1 MDVLI
6 LSCGTGGGH
15 NAAAAALEEKLLQQ
29 GHHVTRFNPYDLHSQ
44 KLASQID
51 QAYIGLVKRAPKL
64 FGALYAMGDLYRRL
78 PFHSPVYHLNGR
90 LAPLLEEYLRQH
102 KVDVI
107 IMTHIFPGQMLTHM
121 RRKGIRLP
129 KTVLVATDYTCI
141 PFAEECECD
150 AYVVPSPALV
160 EEFVSWGVPRD
171 RIYPLG
177 IPVAEAFSSHMTK
190 AEAKQQLGLDPDKR
204 YVLLAGGSMGA
215 GRPEKMLE
223 KIQGLIERWP
233 DVRLIT
239 ICGNNAAMVE
249 RLRQKFG
256 ESIDVIGQ
264 TNQMALYLRAC
275 ELYLTK
281 PGGLSTTEAAVSG
294 TVLGLLATIPGCE
307 THNLNFFEGKG
318 MCRRVEATEESLE
331 HFLALLDDNDA
342 RERMIACQHK
352 HIRPHAADRISHL
365 AGGLVQMRPCRAQ
378 RPYSEGPMPLQ
389 ARSSW

>member
-29 GHHVTRFNPYDLHSQ
+29 GHRVTRFNPYDLHSQ
-44 KLASQID
+44 ELSSRID

-64 FGALYAMGDLYRRL
+64 FGALYTMGALYRRL
-78 PFHSPVYHLNGR
+78 PFQSPVYHLNGKM
-90 LAPLLEEYLRQH
+90 APLLEEYLRQH

-107 IMTHIFPGQMLTHM
+107 LMTHIFPGQILTHI
-121 RRKGIRLP
+121 RRKGIAVP

-150 AYVVPSPALV
+150 AYVVPSSALV
-160 EEFVSWGVPRD
+160 EEFASWGIPRE

-177 IPVAEAFSSHMTK
+177 IPVAAAFSGHMTR
-190 AEAKQQLGLDPDKR
+190 AEAKAQLGLDPAKH
-204 YVLLAGGSMGA
+204 YVLVASGSMGA
-215 GRPEKMLE
+215 GRPEKTLEML
-223 KIQGLIERWP
+223 QRLAAERP
-233 DVRLIT
+233 DVRIVT
-239 ICGNNAAMVE
+239 ICGNNDAMAD
-249 RLRQKFG
+249 RLRRKFG
-256 ESIDVIGQ
+256 DRMDVVGQ

-294 TVLGLLATIPGCE
+294 AVLGLLATIPGCE
-307 THNLNFFEGKG
+307 THNLNFFEKKG
-318 MCRRVEATEESLE
+318 MCRRVEPAEESLE
-331 HFLALLDDNDA
+331 HFLALLDDSDA

-352 HIRPHAADRISHL
+352 HICPNAAERISHL
-365 AGGLVQMRPCRAQ
+365 AGALAQAYPRCAQ
-378 RPYSEGPMPLQ
+378 RPYSEGPMPLHV
-389 ARSSW
+389 RSW